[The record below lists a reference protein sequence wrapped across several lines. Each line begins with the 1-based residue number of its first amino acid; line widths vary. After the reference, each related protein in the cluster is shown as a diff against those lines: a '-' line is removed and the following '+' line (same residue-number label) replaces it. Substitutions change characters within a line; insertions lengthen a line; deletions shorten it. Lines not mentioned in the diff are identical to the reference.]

1 MKISADIEALIEAA
15 MNMAQWDAAE
25 SLLDR
30 WEKEEVTTS
39 VYYKYR
45 AELSVRKGNVPNGW
59 LWLWR
64 GLEDDPE
71 DEVLKDLY
79 SQADSKFPTASIRV
93 LQGTM
98 EIANQMNTLNRGL
111 QAQGVMAHSLDYS
124 STYLKY
130 GSDYSFPL
138 VSEMTRR
145 GIHDKLRRLTLALL
159 PKYDLFHFHFA
170 QSIALDHTDYPLL
183 RQAGKSIIMQ
193 HWGSDV
199 RLYSVGKKTNP
210 YVLVTQHE
218 RPLRRRLSQ
227 LSRHVQH
234 CIVAD
239 KELEQYVKDYYPQ
252 VSVVPMMVDLTRYS
266 VQEEWKP
273 NERLLIVHAPTNPG
287 LKGTEVIL
295 KAIEALKEQYDFD
308 FQLVQGMS
316 HEQAKEIY
324 QKADLIIDQLHIGS
338 YGLLAVESMAF
349 GKPVICWI
357 SDYMTEQYPAEL
369 PLIRA
374 NPDTIQSVLE
384 KLLQERDCLPEI
396 GIRGRA
402 YVEQHHDMVKN
413 SRRILEIYQRLQSI

>member
-1 MKISADIEALIEAA
+1 
-15 MNMAQWDAAE
+15 
-25 SLLDR
+25 
-30 WEKEEVTTS
+30 
-39 VYYKYR
+39 
-45 AELSVRKGNVPNGW
+45 
-59 LWLWR
+59 
-64 GLEDDPE
+64 
-71 DEVLKDLY
+71 
-79 SQADSKFPTASIRV
+79 
-93 LQGTM
+93 
-98 EIANQMNTLNRGL
+98 
-111 QAQGVMAHSLDYS
+111 
-124 STYLKY
+124 
-130 GSDYSFPL
+130 
-138 VSEMTRR
+138 
-145 GIHDKLRRLTLALL
+145 
-159 PKYDLFHFHFA
+159 
-170 QSIALDHTDYPLL
+170 
-183 RQAGKSIIMQ
+183 MQ

>member
-1 MKISADIEALIEAA
+1 MKAE
-15 MNMAQWDAAE
+15 QWDSAE
-25 SLLDR
+25 ALLDR
-30 WEKEEVTTS
+30 WEKEEILAS

-45 AELSVRKGNVPNGW
+45 AELSVHYGNVPNSW

-64 GLEDDPE
+64 GLENYPDDQ
-71 DEVLKDLY
+71 VLKDLY
-79 SQADSKFPTASIRV
+79 SQADNKFPIASLRV

-98 EIANQMNTLNRGL
+98 EVANQMNTLNRGL
-111 QAQGVMAHSLDYS
+111 QARGIMAHSLDYS
-124 STYLKY
+124 PSYLGY
-130 GSDYSFPL
+130 GSDYTFPL
-138 VSEMTRR
+138 VPELRR
-145 GIHDKLRRLTLALL
+145 QGIHDKLRRLTLALL

-183 RQAGKSIIMQ
+183 QQAGKSIIMQ

-199 RLYSVGKKTNP
+199 RLYSVAKKTNP
-210 YVLVTQHE
+210 YVLVTQYE

-239 KELEQYVKDYYPQ
+239 KELEQYVKDYYPE
-252 VSVVPMMVDLTRYS
+252 VSVVPMMVDLTRYP
-266 VQEEWKP
+266 VQVDWKP

-295 KAIEALKEQYDFD
+295 KAVEALKEQYDFD

-324 QKADLIIDQLHIGS
+324 RKADLIIDQLHIGS

-384 KLLQERDCLPEI
+384 NLLQERDCLPEI

-413 SRRILEIYQRLQSI
+413 SQRILEIYQRLQSI